1 MASSLVPASLA
12 NRLSESE
19 RARIDHEAPPIID
32 GSPPSQN
39 RNLLRQASTSAAF
52 VRKASSRAWEA
63 GVSSPVRE
71 LSSYINNSSGL
82 DSGVDVVHPAK
93 PACMLLGSF
102 VFILGLVAGLV
113 AFEYY
118 LLVEP
123 LHWIVRERFEVT
135 KGWAKSVCTVV
146 TQRCELDCTCC
157 DSCSGPPGMFLSDN
171 CLWLD
176 QRLYERDHEG
186 RIHSPSRTRSE
197 DDSQP
202 SSFVGDEV
210 PGKGHNRRY
219 GGKCKCDRF
228 VKIAMT
234 YRIGAPCDE
243 QDSACQAE
251 HFEPKVPHP
260 SVERGCKSV
269 KGMPVWSEGKE
280 IAGSTACSSPQINV
294 NKNSDV
300 YEAQCLSYDAMPEC
314 NPQALNRKG
323 KAIDC
328 WLRPNVNQSQAG
340 SLDIRFHDS
349 ADIPVWAVGRMHVW
363 AFCSFLIQLGIL
375 YLSLGSRSYLAVLA
389 FCLGCAAVTGFYVSL
404 LPAGRTRDAVAG
416 VFFGAYLPLTLLLVF
431 VQAWTDK
438 ILRPPAPPPP
448 AAAHSEHR
456 QAAGGPD
463 VTPHL
468 GHASHNTWLTGS
480 A

>member
-12 NRLSESE
+12 NR
-19 RARIDHEAPPIID
+19 H
-32 GSPPSQN
+32 SPPSQN

-93 PACMLLGSF
+93 PACKLLASF
-102 VFILGLVAGLV
+102 VLILGLVAGLV

-157 DSCSGPPGMFLSDN
+157 DSCSSPPGMFLSDN

-219 GGKCKCDRF
+219 GGECKCDRF

-243 QDSACQAE
+243 QDWACQAE

-260 SVERGCKSV
+260 SVERECKSV

-340 SLDIRFHDS
+340 DIRFHDS

-363 AFCSFLIQLGIL
+363 AFCSFLIQIGIL

-416 VFFGAYLPLTLLLVF
+416 VAFGAYLPLTLLLVF

-448 AAAHSEHR
+448 AAAHSEPR